1 MTSHRWSKKSRRP
14 GEAGQAILFV
24 LLAMGLVLLG
34 AVAFS
39 VDMGNLWFHRQSAQ
53 SVADSS
59 CTAAAMDMLFSA
71 NGGGASGGFTPG
83 SNFSCSG
90 SPGAAP
96 CVYATKNMGF
106 APSTLTAGTPGYDVA
121 FTFPGSLAGVPACT
135 TGLGSPT
142 ICDAADFTAH
152 PYVQVNVDDRVRLS
166 FAGLLSGSTTTDV
179 GAQSTCGVV
188 FSSSPIPILVLDPTR
203 TATLNLGGTGAQDKI
218 TIYGGPQRSLQVNS
232 SDANAINGNGNPVV
246 NFSQGGPNL
255 SGSDVGV
262 TGGPTSPNVNYNR
275 GSTGNW
281 VAPTPAISDPF
292 ATLPVPQPSAPAVA
306 PTIVP
311 AGTDGCPVGGGS
323 CYKYFPGS
331 YAAGKKGDAIC
342 VGNSC
347 TLKASTNAIFVPGL
361 YYLNGNFAA
370 ESGSCLRPS
379 SLVGDGSGGVIF
391 YFNSG
396 TLNVDSNSG
405 NSTTGC
411 TGAAL
416 STTVGTGTG
425 QLQFGVK
432 CTAASQVPANLPA
445 AIPGNVLMGPCTG
458 PYGDPLGTDDPI
470 GEQHG
475 VAFFG
480 NRSVAV
486 DPKDG
491 PAWGGGGTAA
501 LLGSLYF
508 HYCNS
513 PDGAGLG
520 SNCPSSAFTDN
531 LTLQGGSG
539 SKSYIIGNVVTDQLS
554 LGGTPQIFMDLN
566 PNALYY
572 VIKASLL
579 Q

>member
-1 MTSHRWSKKSRRP
+1 LSVELEKIMTSHRWSKKSRKP
-14 GEAGQAILFV
+14 DEAGQAILFV
-24 LLAMGLVLLG
+24 MLAMGLVLLG

-39 VDMGNLWFHRQSAQ
+39 VDMGNLWFHRQNAQ
-53 SVADSS
+53 SVADSACS
-59 CTAAAMDMLFSA
+59 AAAMDMLSGA
-71 NGGGASGGFTPG
+71 TGGGASGGFTPG

-96 CVYATKNMGF
+96 CVYAAKNMGF

-142 ICDAADFTAH
+142 VCDASDFTAH
-152 PYVQVNVDDRVRLS
+152 PYVQVNIDDRVRLS

-203 TATLNLGGTGAQDKI
+203 AGTLDLGGTGSVDKI

-232 SDANAINGNGNPVV
+232 TNGGAISASGNPSV
-246 NFSQGGPNL
+246 NLSQGGPNL

-262 TGGPTSPNVNYNR
+262 TGGPTSPNVNYNG

-292 ATLPVPQPSAPAVA
+292 ATLPVPFKPAA
-306 PTIVP
+306 NGIITTGVP
-311 AGTDGCPVGGGS
+311 AGTNGCPAGAGTCKRYS
-323 CYKYFPGS
+323 PG
-331 YAAGKKGDAIC
+331 YYPAGITVK
-342 VGNSC
+342 NF
-347 TLKASTNAIFVPGL
+347 TAIFDPGL
-361 YYLNGNFAA
+361 YYLDGDFVGDPN
-370 ESGSCLRPS
+370 SCLRPS
-379 SLVGDGSGGVIF
+379 TLVGDGSGGTVF
-391 YFNSG
+391 YFNTG
-396 TLNVDSNSG
+396 TLSIDSNSG
-405 NSTTGC
+405 SSKPNGC
-411 TGAAL
+411 TASV
-416 STTVGTGTG
+416 STNVGTGTG

-432 CTAASQVPANLPA
+432 CTAASEVPANLPTT
-445 AIPGNVLMGPCTG
+445 ITGNLLMGPCTG

-475 VAFFG
+475 IVFFG
-480 NRSVAV
+480 NRSVAAAA
-486 DPKDG
+486 

-520 SNCPSSAFTDN
+520 SNCPTTAFTDQM
-531 LTLQGGSG
+531 TLQGNPGST
-539 SKSYIIGNVVTDQLS
+539 SYIVGNIVTDQLQVQ
-554 LGGTPQIFMDLN
+554 GTPQIFMDLN

>member
-24 LLAMGLVLLG
+24 MLAMGLVLLG

-83 SNFSCSG
+83 TNFSCSA
-90 SPGAAP
+90 SPAAAP

-142 ICDAADFTAH
+142 ICDASDFTAH

-203 TATLNLGGTGAQDKI
+203 PGTLDLGGTGAVDKI

-232 SDANAINGNGNPVV
+232 SDGGAISASGNPRV
-246 NFSQGGPNL
+246 NLSQGGPNL
-255 SGSDVGV
+255 SGSDVGI
-262 TGGPTSPNVNYNR
+262 TGGPTSPNVNYNG

-292 ATLPVPQPSAPAVA
+292 ATLPVPLRPADAPA
-306 PTIVP
+306 PTLVTPATDAGCP
-311 AGTDGCPVGGGS
+311 AGSGS
-323 CYKYFPGS
+323 CYKYLPGA
-331 YAAGKKGDAIC
+331 YPAGKKGDAIC
-342 VGNSC
+342 VGSSC
-347 TLKASTNAIFVPGL
+347 TLKASTTAIFVPGA
-361 YYLNGNFAA
+361 YYLDGNFSG
-370 ESGSCLRPS
+370 ESNSCLRPS
-379 SLVGDGSGGVIF
+379 VSAGDNSGGVFF

-405 NSTTGC
+405 SSCSAAISTT
-411 TGAAL
+411 ASL
-416 STTVGTGTG
+416 GTG

-445 AIPGNVLMGPCTG
+445 TITGNLLMGPCTG

-475 VAFFG
+475 IVFFG
-480 NRSVAV
+480 NRSANLAAA
-486 DPKDG
+486 G
-491 PAWGGGGTAA
+491 TQPAWGGGGTAA

-513 PDGAGLG
+513 PDGTGLG
-520 SNCPSSAFTDN
+520 SNCPTSAFTDQM
-531 LTLQGGSG
+531 TLQGNPGST
-539 SKSYIIGNVVTDQLS
+539 SYIVGNIVTDQLG